1 MAGCFVAV
9 VGPSGVG
16 KDTLIGHARAALA
29 GDRGFLFVRRLV
41 TRAGNA
47 FEDHD
52 TIDEA
57 AFEAGH
63 AGGSFALSWR
73 AHGLGYALPADTVA
87 AIGGSSVAICNLSRR
102 AIPEAQ
108 RRFARV
114 RVVRVTAPPEILAG
128 RLAARGRESAEA
140 VAERL
145 RREAEQGCE
154 FEADLTIQNDRPLS
168 ITGGELVEFLSRLKE
183 EQGVLQPSP

>member
-1 MAGCFVAV
+1 MAGCFVAI

-29 GDRGFLFVRRLV
+29 GDRSYLFVRRLV

-57 AFEAGH
+57 AFQAGH

-73 AHGLGYALPADTVA
+73 AHGLGYALPADTVT
-87 AIGGSSVAICNLSRR
+87 AIAGGSVAICNLSRG
-102 AIPEAQ
+102 AIPEAR
-108 RRFARV
+108 RRFGRV
-114 RVVRVTAPPEILAG
+114 RVVRVTAPPDVLAL
-128 RLAARGRESAEA
+128 RLSARGRESAEA

-145 RREAEQGCE
+145 RREAEQGCD
-154 FEADLTIQNDRPLS
+154 FEADLTIQNDRPLPLP
-168 ITGGELVEFLSRLKE
+168 GGELVEFLSRLRE
-183 EQGVLQPSP
+183 MQEA